1 MKQQH
6 SIPPGYE
13 NKREKALSTGKGD
26 AYYRYVQ
33 LYLNIQLQLNTY
45 VHQCE

>member
-13 NKREKALSTGKGD
+13 NKREKALQQEKEMLTTVMS
-26 AYYRYVQ
+26 
-33 LYLNIQLQLNTY
+33 NSI
-45 VHQCE
+45 